1 MAEKDLVDGYKAYTD
16 SEEIAF
22 DENAQEE
29 APTSPWCVLSIVVTA
44 SAGC

>member
-1 MAEKDLVDGYKAYTD
+1 MAEKDLVDGYNAYTD

-22 DENAQEE
+22 DENANEE
-29 APTSPWCVLSIVVTA
+29 SPSTPWCVVSIVVTA